1 MPKCADLFTT
11 GISFSFHKI
20 CVSFIKLSV
29 SSTSYSESSQLGTC
43 IELTSVLDAVC
54 GTEVLFCAYS
64 LFENDELGLQKK
76 RQSVCRSRLRPM
88 DWCRGEQAFTV
99 QVFNSLIKRYIAFC

>member
-1 MPKCADLFTT
+1 LHDVDLRMPKCADLFTT

-64 LFENDELGLQKK
+64 LFENDELDCKK
-76 RQSVCRSRLRPM
+76 RGKAYGGAGYVQWIGVGVNRLLL
-88 DWCRGEQAFTV
+88 FKSSTV
-99 QVFNSLIKRYIAFC
+99 